1 MGELR
6 PVAAQRAAWGDFW
19 SDMFERVKM
28 QSIRSSTKSR
38 ARTTVSV
45 ALCTYNGA
53 RYLRAQLWSI
63 ASQTLLPDEVVVCDD
78 LSTDETA
85 SILERFRQEA
95 PFTVRVYVNSE
106 QLRTTANFEKAMRL
120 CTGEFIA
127 LSDQDDLWDPT
138 KLEKLV
144 ALIKSDVK
152 VQLVFSDALLMN
164 DSSELTGRRLWQD
177 FRFTAEKQRSFIVN
191 PISTLLRHDIV
202 TGATAMVRASLLETF
217 EEIPPSWLHD
227 GWLAWMAA
235 IHGGV
240 QIASEPLTLYR
251 IHPSQQVGTG
261 RTSMIKKL
269 RSIRSLERARYQ
281 GVADQ
286 CTHLLAYLESSRTAS
301 PGLLQN
307 VQRKRAFLEGRSRI
321 TSNVFRKLYFL
332 TTNLHSYLRYARGV
346 FSMRKDVL
354 L

>member
-1 MGELR
+1 
-6 PVAAQRAAWGDFW
+6 
-19 SDMFERVKM
+19 
-28 QSIRSSTKSR
+28 
-38 ARTTVSV
+38 
-45 ALCTYNGA
+45 
-53 RYLRAQLWSI
+53 
-63 ASQTLLPDEVVVCDD
+63 
-78 LSTDETA
+78 
-85 SILERFRQEA
+85 
-95 PFTVRVYVNSE
+95 
-106 QLRTTANFEKAMRL
+106 
-120 CTGEFIA
+120 
-127 LSDQDDLWDPT
+127 
-138 KLEKLV
+138 
-144 ALIKSDVK
+144 
-152 VQLVFSDALLMN
+152 
-164 DSSELTGRRLWQD
+164 
-177 FRFTAEKQRSFIVN
+177 
-191 PISTLLRHDIV
+191 
-202 TGATAMVRASLLETF
+202 MVRASLLETF